1 MKFEDI
7 YGVCP
12 QVSIIGVEIDPID
25 KILKFMRIFTF
36 KKLLL
41 TAVFALSGLFAIQA
55 NAQITLSNVQGS
67 ESSSPYIY
75 TVYMD
80 GWTYN
85 ELRWDGYVSF
95 TAEGYTLPV
104 EINVMGTSGTNCSR
118 YITVEDDTTGM
129 FMVDNLIPGT
139 YVIQMT
145 DNNGNTGT
153 YEQGVTVGEGS
164 CDENVFL
171 SSRFENNSATVFI
184 ADNTG
189 AEAFGLDSIIWHVYR
204 DGSLVV
210 EEGSYGMGYLNFP
223 ELEDLEY
230 GLYNVEAQA
239 YANNCSWTTMFEA
252 NYADL
257 CEGFWYDLL
266 DLRPAGLENNEGSVS
281 VIVGGPVDNVN
292 FWGVVHDAENYYE
305 NNQYIDNAW
314 DSVTVS
320 GLAEGD
326 YMFEISYN
334 NGNCNDTMYFT
345 IERECNLYVNVSR
358 LSDSNDTL
366 TLMPNVM
373 FAQAY
378 TFNENRDTV
387 KLNNAQYIWND
398 GFYGAYYEYQ
408 DLGEAYELFVDYNGC
423 ELMIEGSC
431 DEENMTPSCYS
442 PMSEVSVTYPSAS
455 NNNGAITN
463 VGFGTSDMF
472 PYHVFVFNED
482 GDFIGSNYLVS
493 ETDLEYVF
501 DGLAGGTYR
510 IYEYKEDV
518 TGMCTSFTSVEL
530 PVNCETMEVS
540 VEIVSDS
547 TSNVMLIAEVMD
559 TQEETQIYPDDN
571 DYEWYINGNVYH
583 GRILNTSEFVEFGL
597 LEYSY
602 MLNVNHNDCIA
613 STEGDYIVDINCTM
627 SASVTGITPMN
638 LAADSD
644 YAYAIVSISVNN
656 GTAPYMVNDNGSN
669 DYGAWYETDSFEYY
683 LYDDEMQETPMTL
696 YVIDAFGC
704 TDTVEISGMLTCE
717 MSASLTYNSS
727 SDVVINIIA
736 EGDDYYPVSIYC
748 ENFSDSFIGSTTTST
763 FSIPENRLTA
773 WGRYEIVAANGC
785 VTEVWV
791 DESEICNMELVNYTI
806 SNPTSAEI
814 ENGSVTIE
822 LAGGV
827 APYYGTYYKLIDEEN
842 SFYYHYAT
850 NDAPIVIS
858 NLSVGEYIIGVMDVR
873 GCMVIVPSDSTT
885 ITLESDCQIVSYS
898 QYNNGSVAM
907 RINNGTAPYVI
918 TLENGNTYT
927 ADADTLTIENIT
939 PGMHFYTIV
948 DARGCSE
955 FSTIEAVPA
964 DCENVQISVTG
975 NVVNAT
981 SLTNPNG
988 SISLTV
994 TGGEAPYTYYW
1005 INGETTESIS
1015 GLYPDE
1021 YWVYVND
1028 NNGCYGAEIFN
1039 VEYVPSENLFDELY
1053 IDVNYHIEVI
1063 TVPTSDGPVDVPFA
1077 VAHVQAIAGVPPYS
1091 YEWNVP
1097 STYSDQQ
1104 ALAIYE
1110 SGAVCVNVTDAAN
1123 NEVSGC
1129 LYIEL
1134 PSADQISNEIIEE
1147 VAGIV
1152 DTCINSSAIADAHV
1166 TNVELEAGTQT
1177 YHVTWVLIEKDGP
1190 VHELTV
1196 DYPVDSLATGIYA
1209 FNLYLRCNGQ
1219 RAVTSFSTRLY
1230 LTGGTESV
1238 EEAFAVESSVNAYPN
1253 PFNDML
1259 NIVIDAA
1266 ENDNVTINVY
1276 NVSGQMIYTT
1286 NTQVSNGEN
1295 NIEIATSNYGAGV
1308 YFINVV
1314 GNSINETIKVVK

>member
-1 MKFEDI
+1 MGSVLMKNAKRP
-7 YGVCP
+7 Y
-12 QVSIIGVEIDPID
+12 D
-25 KILKFMRIFTF
+25 KKSFYMCNFTI
-36 KKLLL
+36 KWLLITAVLLL
-41 TAVFALSGLFAIQA
+41 GLSSLQT
-55 NAQITLSNVQGS
+55 NAQNITITNVQGS
-67 ESSSPYIY
+67 ETSSPYIHSD
-75 TVYMD
+75 YMD

-104 EINVMGTSGTNCSR
+104 EINVMGTSGTNCGR

-145 DNNGNTGT
+145 DNNGSTGT
-153 YEQGVTVGEGS
+153 YEQGVTVGEGN
-164 CDENVFL
+164 CYENVFL
-171 SSRFENNSATVFI
+171 SSRFENNYASVFI
-184 ADNTG
+184 TDNSG
-189 AEAFGLDSIIWHVYR
+189 AEVYNFDSLVWHVYR
-204 DGSLVV
+204 DSTLVF
-210 EEGSYGMGYLNFP
+210 EEGGYGEQLSFSN
-223 ELEDLEY
+223 LEDLEY
-230 GLYNVEAQA
+230 GLYNVEAQVFA
-239 YANNCSWTTMFEA
+239 HNCSWTTTFEA
-252 NYADL
+252 DYVDLCAGFWADL
-257 CEGFWYDLL
+257 MDISS
-266 DLRPAGLENNEGSVS
+266 AGLENNEGYVS

-334 NGNCNDTMYFT
+334 NGNCNDTIYFT
-345 IERECNLYVNVSR
+345 IERDCNFYVNVSR

-373 FAQAY
+373 YAQAC
-378 TFNENRDTV
+378 TLNENRDTV
-387 KLNNAQYIWND
+387 MLKDAVYIWND
-398 GFYGAYYEYQ
+398 GYYGAYYEYQ

-423 ELMIEGSC
+423 ELTIEGSC
-431 DEENMTPSCYS
+431 DEDNMTPSCYS
-442 PMSEVSVTYPSAS
+442 PMSEINVTNPSAS
-455 NNNGAITN
+455 NNNGAISN
-463 VGFGTSDMF
+463 VGFATSDMF

-482 GDFIGSNYLVS
+482 GDFIGSNYVVS
-493 ETDLEYVF
+493 ETGLNYVF
-501 DGLAGGTYR
+501 DGLASGTYR

-518 TGMCTSFTSVEL
+518 TGMCTSFSSVGL
-530 PVNCETMEVS
+530 SVNCETMEVS
-540 VEIVSDS
+540 VETITNDS
-547 TSNVMLIAEVMD
+547 TSNAVLVAEVMD
-559 TQEETQIYPDDN
+559 LQEETQIYPDDD
-571 DYEWYINGNVYH
+571 DYEWFINGNVYH
-583 GRILNTSEFVEFGL
+583 GRIINASDFVEPGL

-602 MLNVNHNDCIA
+602 MLNVSHNGCVA

-683 LYDDEMQETPMTL
+683 LYDDEMQEIPMTL

-727 SDVVINIIA
+727 SDVVINITA
-736 EGDDYYPVSIYC
+736 EGDDYYPISIYC
-748 ENFSDSFIGSTTTST
+748 DYCSNSFVGSTTTST
-763 FSIPENRLTA
+763 FTIPENSLTA
-773 WGRYEIVAANGC
+773 DGRYELVAANGC
-785 VTEVWV
+785 VTEVWI
-791 DESEICNMELVNYTI
+791 DGSEICTMELANYTV
-806 SNPTSAEI
+806 SNPTSSEI
-814 ENGSVTIE
+814 GNGSITIDVV
-822 LAGGV
+822 GGF
-827 APYYGTYYKLIDEEN
+827 APYYGTYYKMIGEDN
-842 SFYYHYAT
+842 YFYYNYT
-850 NDAPIVIS
+850 TSSNPIVIS
-858 NLSVGEYIIGVMDVR
+858 NLSVGEYIIGVTDAR
-873 GCMVIVPSDSTT
+873 GCMIVAPNDSTT
-885 ITLESDCQIVSYS
+885 ITLESNCQITSYS
-898 QYNNGSVAM
+898 DYENGNVTI
-907 RINNGTAPYVI
+907 RINHGTAPYTI
-918 TLENGNTYT
+918 TLEDAGVTYT
-927 ADADTLTIENIT
+927 ADSDTLTIENVT

-955 FSTIEAVPA
+955 FSTIEAIPA
-964 DCENVQISVTG
+964 DCENVPIYVTG
-975 NVVNAT
+975 NVVNTT
-981 SLTNPNG
+981 SVTNPNG

-1005 INGETTESIS
+1005 ITGETTESIS

-1028 NNGCYGAEIFN
+1028 NNGCYGAELFT

-1063 TVPTSDGPVDVPFA
+1063 TVPTADGPVDAPFA
-1077 VAHVQAIAGVPPYS
+1077 VAHVQAFAGVPPYN
-1091 YEWNVP
+1091 YEWNVA

-1110 SGAVCVNVTDAAN
+1110 NGAVCVNVTDAAD

-1129 LYIEL
+1129 IYIEL
-1134 PSADQISNEIIEE
+1134 PSIDQISNEIVEE

-1166 TNVELEAGTQT
+1166 TNVELEEGTHI
-1177 YHVTWVLIEKDGP
+1177 YHVTWTLIEKNGL

-1219 RAVTSFSTRLY
+1219 RVVSSFSTRLY

-1238 EEAFAVESSVNAYPN
+1238 ETFSVEKSSINAYPN

-1259 NIVIDAA
+1259 NIEIDAA
-1266 ENDNVTINVY
+1266 ENDNITINVY
-1276 NVSGQMIYTT
+1276 NVSGQIIYTA
-1286 NTQVSNGEN
+1286 NTGVSDGVN

>member
-1 MKFEDI
+1 MKYEGI

-12 QVSIIGVEIDPID
+12 QVSIIGFVTGPID
-25 KILKFMRIFTF
+25 EILKIMRIFTF
-36 KKLLL
+36 KKLLI

-75 TVYMD
+75 TDYMD
-80 GWTYN
+80 GWTYT

-104 EINVMGTSGTNCSR
+104 EINVMGTSGTYCSR
-118 YITVEDDTTGM
+118 YMIVEDDTTDM

-145 DNNGNTGT
+145 DDHGRTGT
-153 YEQGVTVGEGS
+153 YEQGVTVGDGN

-171 SSRFENNSATVFI
+171 SSRLENNYASVYLT
-184 ADNTG
+184 DNTG
-189 AEAFGLDSIIWHVYR
+189 AEVYSFDSIVWHIYSN
-204 DGSLVV
+204 GSLVY
-210 EEGSYGMGYLNFP
+210 ENGGYGMEQIYFSDI
-223 ELEDLEY
+223 EDLEY
-230 GLYNVEAQA
+230 GLYNVEAQVFA
-239 YANNCSWTTMFEA
+239 HDCSWTTTFEA
-252 NYADL
+252 NYVDL

-281 VIVGGPVDNVN
+281 VIVGGPVESVD
-292 FWGVVHDAENYYE
+292 FWGAVHNVENFYA
-305 NNQYIDNAW
+305 NVQYVDGAIDSA
-314 DSVTVS
+314 TVS
-320 GLAEGD
+320 GLAAGD
-326 YMFEISYN
+326 YAFEIHYN
-334 NGNCNDTMYFT
+334 NGLCTDTMYFT
-345 IERECNLYVNVSR
+345 IERDCNLYVNVSR

-373 FAQAY
+373 YAQAF

-387 KLNNAQYIWND
+387 MLNNVQYIWND
-398 GFYGAYYEYQ
+398 GYYGAYYEYQ
-408 DLGEAYELFVDYNGC
+408 DLGEAYELYVNYNGC

-431 DEENMTPSCYS
+431 DEYNMTPSCYS
-442 PMSEVSVTYPSAS
+442 PISEINVTFPSVL

-482 GDFIGSNYLVS
+482 GDYIGSNYLVS
-493 ETDLEYVF
+493 EADLDYVF

-510 IYEYKEDV
+510 IYGYKEDV
-518 TGMCTSFTSVEL
+518 TGSCTSFGSIEIF
-530 PVNCETMEVS
+530 VNCETMSVS
-540 VEIVSDS
+540 VETYTNDS
-547 TSNVMLIAEVMD
+547 TSASMLIAEVMD

-571 DYEWYINGNVYH
+571 DYEWFINGNVYH

-602 MLNVNHNDCIA
+602 MLNVNHNGCVA
-613 STEGDYIVDINCTM
+613 STEGDYTVDFDCTIT
-627 SASVTGITPMN
+627 AEITGITPMN
-638 LAADSD
+638 LAAGDENPH
-644 YAYAIVSISVNN
+644 AVVHISISN
-656 GTAPYMVNDNGSN
+656 GMAPYIISSYDPTWG
-669 DYGAWYETDSFEYY
+669 GAMYETDNIEFYLSEY
-683 LYDDEMQETPMTL
+683 EMQDTSLVL
-696 YVIDAFGC
+696 YIMDAYGC
-704 TDTVEISGMLTCE
+704 ITTVEISEMPTCS
-717 MSASLTYNSS
+717 MAARLTYNSS
-727 SDVVINIIA
+727 SDVVVNIIA
-736 EGDDYYPVSIYC
+736 EGDDYYPISIYC
-748 ENFSDSFIGSTTTST
+748 EGLSDPFIGSTTTST
-763 FSIPENRLTA
+763 FRIPEDRLTV
-773 WGRYEIVAANGC
+773 GRYEIVAANGC
-785 VTEVWV
+785 VTEVRV
-791 DESEICNMELVNYTI
+791 EESEICSLELVNYTV

-822 LAGGV
+822 LAGGY
-827 APYYGTYYKLIDEEN
+827 APYYGTYYKLIGGEY
-842 SFYYHYAT
+842 SFYYNYAT
-850 NDAPIVIS
+850 SNMPIVIS
-858 NLSVGEYIIGVMDVR
+858 NLSAGEYLIGVMDVR
-873 GCMVIVPSDSTT
+873 GCMVIVPTDSTT

-898 QYNNGSVAM
+898 QYNNGSVTL
-907 RINNGTAPYVI
+907 RINNGTAPYVV
-918 TLENGNTYT
+918 TLENGDTYT
-927 ADADTLTIENIT
+927 ADADTLTIENVT

-964 DCENVQISVTG
+964 DCENVPIYVTG
-975 NVVNAT
+975 NVVNST

-1028 NNGCYGAEIFN
+1028 NNGCFGAEIFN

-1110 SGAVCVNVTDAAN
+1110 SGAVCVNVTDAAD

-1134 PSADQISNEIIEE
+1134 PSADQISNEIVEE

-1177 YHVTWVLIEKDGP
+1177 YHVTWVLIEKNGP
-1190 VHELTV
+1190 VHELVV
-1196 DYPVDSLATGIYA
+1196 DYPVDTLATGIYA

-1219 RAVTSFSTRLY
+1219 RAVSSFSTRLY

-1238 EEAFAVESSVNAYPN
+1238 EEFTVESSISAYPN
-1253 PFNDML
+1253 PFNEML
-1259 NIVIDAA
+1259 NIVIEAN
-1266 ENDNVTINVY
+1266 ENDNVAINVY

-1286 NTQVSNGEN
+1286 NAQITSGSNN
-1295 NIEIATSNYGAGV
+1295 VEIATDNYGAGV
-1308 YFINVV
+1308 YFISVT

>member
-1 MKFEDI
+1 MESALIFLLFEFEFD
-7 YGVCP
+7 
-12 QVSIIGVEIDPID
+12 SIDE
-25 KILKFMRIFTF
+25 ILKFMRVFTI

-67 ESSSPYIY
+67 ESSSPYIF
-75 TVYMD
+75 TNYMY
-80 GWTYN
+80 GETYY
-85 ELRWDGYVSF
+85 ELKWDGYVSF
-95 TAEGYTLPV
+95 TAEGFSLPV
-104 EINVMGTSGTNCSR
+104 DIYVMGTSGTNCNR
-118 YITVEDDTTGM
+118 NMTVEYDTTGM

-171 SSRFENNSATVFI
+171 SSRFENNYATVFI
-184 ADNTG
+184 ADNSG
-189 AEAFGLDSIIWHVYR
+189 AEAYGFDSVSWHIYM
-204 DGSLVV
+204 DGSLVF
-210 EEGSYGMGYLNFP
+210 EDSGYGREMLSFSDI
-223 ELEDLEY
+223 EDLEY
-230 GLYNVEAQA
+230 GQYYVEAQA
-239 YANNCSWTTMFEA
+239 YAKNCSWTTSFNA
-252 NYADL
+252 NYEDL
-257 CEGFWYDLL
+257 CADFWYDLL
-266 DLRPAGLENNEGSVS
+266 DIRPAGLENNEGSVS
-281 VIVGGPVDNVN
+281 VIVGGPVESVDL
-292 FWGVVHDAENYYE
+292 WGAVHDIEDYYM
-305 NNQYIDNAW
+305 NLHYVDDAR
-314 DSVTVS
+314 DSATVS
-320 GLAEGD
+320 GLAAGD
-326 YMFEISYN
+326 YVFEIHYN
-334 NGNCNDTMYFT
+334 NGLCYDSFEFT
-345 IERECNLYVNVSR
+345 IERECNFYINVSR
-358 LSDSNDTL
+358 VMDSNDTL

-378 TFNENRDTV
+378 YFNENRDTV
-387 KLNNAQYIWND
+387 LLNDAYYEWNG
-398 GFYGAYYEYQ
+398 GFYGAYYEYM
-408 DLGEAYELFVDYNGC
+408 DLGEAYELNVNYNGC
-423 ELMIEGSC
+423 EQEIEGSC
-431 DEENMTPSCYS
+431 DEENMAVSCYS
-442 PMSEVSVTYPSAS
+442 PMSEVSTTNPSAS
-455 NNNGAITN
+455 NNNGAISN

-472 PYHVFVFNED
+472 PYNIFIFNES
-482 GDFIGSNYLVS
+482 GDYIGGNYVVS
-493 ETDLEYVF
+493 ETSLEHVY
-501 DGLAGGTYR
+501 DGLSAGTYR
-510 IYEYKEDV
+510 IYAYREDV
-518 TGMCTSFTSVEL
+518 TGTCLSFSTASLWVD
-530 PVNCETMEVS
+530 CETMSVS
-540 VEIVSDS
+540 VETYTNDS
-547 TSNVMLIAEVMD
+547 TSASMLIAEVMD
-559 TQEETQIYPDDN
+559 LQEETQIYPDDN

-583 GRILNTSEFVEFGL
+583 GRVLNTSEFVEFGL

-602 MLNVNHNDCIA
+602 MLNVNYNGCVV
-613 STEGDYIVDINCTM
+613 STEGDYTVEFDCTM
-627 SASVTGITPMN
+627 TAEITGITPLN
-638 LAADSD
+638 YAAGDD
-644 YAYAIVSISVNN
+644 YSYAIVSISVRN
-656 GTAPYMVNDNGSN
+656 GVAPYVISSSDPTWGGSV
-669 DYGAWYETDSFEYY
+669 YETNDIEYY
-683 LYDDEMQETPMTL
+683 LYEDEMQDTSLVLNIM
-696 YVIDAFGC
+696 DAYGC
-704 TDTVEISGMLTCE
+704 VTTVEISEMPTCS
-717 MSASLTYNSS
+717 MAARLTYNSS
-727 SDVVINIIA
+727 TDVVINIIA

-763 FSIPENRLTA
+763 FSIPEDRLTA

-791 DESEICNMELVNYTI
+791 DESEICTMELVNFTV

-850 NDAPIVIS
+850 SDMPIVIS

-873 GCMVIVPSDSTT
+873 GCMVIVPTDSTT
-885 ITLESDCQIVSYS
+885 ITLESDCQIVSYTDYS
-898 QYNNGSVAM
+898 NGSVAM
-907 RINNGTAPYVI
+907 RINHGTAPYVI
-918 TLENGNTYT
+918 TLENGETYT
-927 ADADTLTIENIT
+927 SDSDTLTMENVT
-939 PGMHFYTIV
+939 PGIHFYTIT
-948 DARGCSE
+948 DARGCTE
-955 FSTIEAVPA
+955 FSTIDAVPA
-964 DCENVQISVTG
+964 DCENVPIYVTG
-975 NVVNAT
+975 NVVNTT
-981 SLTNPNG
+981 SVTTPNG

-994 TGGEAPYTYYW
+994 SGGEAPYTYYW
-1005 INGETTESIS
+1005 ITGETTESIS

-1053 IDVNYHIEVI
+1053 IDVNYHIEVV
-1063 TVPTSDGPVDVPFA
+1063 TVPTSDGPIDVPFA

-1097 STYSDQQ
+1097 SSYSDQQ

-1110 SGAVCVNVTDAAN
+1110 SGAVCVNVTDNAD

-1134 PSADQISNEIIEE
+1134 PSADQISNEIVEE

-1177 YHVTWVLIEKDGP
+1177 YHVTWVLIEKNGP
-1190 VHELTV
+1190 VHELVV
-1196 DYPVDSLATGIYA
+1196 DYPVDTIATGIYA

-1230 LTGGTESV
+1230 LTGSTESV
-1238 EEAFAVESSVNAYPN
+1238 DEFSAIESSVNAYPN
-1253 PFNDML
+1253 PFNEML
-1259 NIVIDAA
+1259 NIEIEAA
-1266 ENDNVTINVY
+1266 ENDNVAVAVY

-1286 NTQVSNGEN
+1286 NVQVTNGTN
-1295 NIEIATSNYGAGV
+1295 SIEISTENYGAGV